1 MTGGTYVNNARGGRP
16 AAAPGIASYIPAASA
31 AVTIVFL
38 FTSFLK
44 FPLINSAF
52 TLLGNFINGA
62 DSGITGF
69 NGPDYGSRGFT
80 LLSAL
85 NLFSKGI
92 GQIPQAS
99 IIYAFFLVFFILTVA
114 CCAPLLA
121 YIYKNI
127 RGAKA
132 RILGKAAFGAT
143 ALVSALLG
151 ASVLLLNFFVMNYM
165 SSKGLLAKIE
175 PPPTKPMIP
184 LMSFQWFYWVIPV
197 LAILNLVFSFNKKKL
212 DRQGFNLFLMALPFI
227 ALVVAFTYLP
237 LWGWRYA
244 FFDYKGGFK
253 LVNCGFTGWK
263 WFTFMFT
270 NNTQIQNTVRVLRN
284 TFAISGLNILTSVV
298 PVAFAIFLTELIGG
312 RFKRL
317 VQTVTTLPHFIGW
330 VLVYSMAFAI
340 FSNMGALNHILIS
353 LRIIPSS
360 INWLGSNQFIWL
372 KMCLWSLW
380 KNMGWNAIM
389 YLAAIAGI
397 DQELYEA
404 AEVDGASR
412 FRKIWSVTIPQL
424 LPTFFV
430 LLMLAIANFLNSG
443 FDQYF
448 MFQNAMNQPTIEVL
462 DLYVYNIGIGS
473 GLISLAT
480 VVSMFK
486 SVVSL
491 ILLFSVNS
499 LSKLLRGEAII

>member
-1 MTGGTYVNNARGGRP
+1 MDNARVSRP
-16 AAAPGIASYIPAASA
+16 FALFGKKIPTYIPVASA
-31 AVTIVFL
+31 AAMLVLL
-38 FTSFLK
+38 FANYLT

-52 TLLGNFINGA
+52 ASLSDFLFGA
-62 DSGITGF
+62 GSSAAGF
-69 NGPDYGSRGFT
+69 AGPDYGSKGFS
-80 LLSAL
+80 LLNAL
-85 NLFSKGI
+85 RLFSEDM

-99 IIYAFFLVFFILTVA
+99 FIFALFLVFFVLTAASAVS
-114 CCAPLLA
+114 LLA
-121 YIYKNI
+121 YIYMRL
-127 RGAKA
+127 RGGAA
-132 RILGKAAFGAT
+132 RIAGKVAFGLTGLASI
-143 ALVSALLG
+143 LMG
-151 ASVLLLNFFVMNYM
+151 ASVLLTNFFVMNYM
-165 SSKGLLAKIE
+165 SSNGLLAQIE

-184 LMSFQWFYWVIPV
+184 LLALQWFFWIIPI
-197 LAILNLVFSFNKKKL
+197 LAILNFLFAFSAKKVDK
-212 DRQGFNLFLMALPFI
+212 RGVQMFAMALPFI
-227 ALVVAFTYLP
+227 ALVVAFSYLP

-253 LVNCGFTGWK
+253 LVNCSFTGWK
-263 WFTFMFT
+263 WFAFMFT
-270 NNTQIQNTVRVLRN
+270 NNTQIQNTIRVLRN

-298 PVAFAIFLTELIGG
+298 PVAFAVFLTEMRGKG
-312 RFKRL
+312 FRRV

-340 FSNMGALNHILIS
+340 FSNMGALNHVLVS
-353 LRIIPSS
+353 LRVIPSS
-360 INWLGSNQFIWL
+360 INWLGSNRFIWL
-372 KMCLWSLW
+372 KMCAWSLW

-404 AEVDGASR
+404 AEVDGAGR
-412 FRKIWSVTIPQL
+412 FRKIWSITLPQL

-448 MFQNAMNQPTIEVL
+448 MFQNAMNQPAIEVL

-486 SVVSL
+486 SIVSL
-491 ILLFSVNS
+491 ILLFSVNG
-499 LSKLLRGEAII
+499 LSRLLREESII